1 MKRGKRVKPVFP
13 IEYRLLIQNLY
24 DESKKQKITSFN
36 LRTISEFSNFSY
48 EIVVDA
54 ELQERTIYFNIK
66 GIRAPKL
73 SIPSSGPAFFNIKYP
88 NLNGRYKL
96 IVSKP
101 QKSSN
106 EFLINIAKKKIII
119 EKLPE
124 EKFIDITSSEDEF

>member
-1 MKRGKRVKPVFP
+1 VFP
-13 IEYRLLIQNLY
+13 IEYRLLIHNLY
-24 DESKKQKITSFN
+24 DESKKQKTTSFK
-36 LRTISEFSNFSY
+36 LRTTNEFSNFSY

-54 ELQERTIYFNIK
+54 ELLERTISFNIK

-88 NLNGRYKL
+88 NLKGRYKL
-96 IVSKP
+96 IISKP

-106 EFLINIAKKKIII
+106 EFIINIAKKKIII

-124 EKFIDITSSEDEF
+124 EKFIDITTSEDEF